1 MKKFATS
8 ILLLSAL
15 TFGLIACQN
24 EKKKTDEGSANEAH
38 ADDDGHNHDAESKNV
53 HLNDTTNAESHV
65 GHDHA
70 ATDTTHT
77 VSDGHNH

>member
-15 TFGLIACQN
+15 SFGFIACQN
-24 EKKKTDEGSANEAH
+24 EKKKTEEGSANEAH
-38 ADDDGHNHDAESKNV
+38 AEGDGHNHDAVSKNV
-53 HLNDTTNAESHV
+53 QLNDTTNAESHE
-65 GHDHA
+65 GHIHA